1 MSRANGL
8 KIDLM
13 KLNKQLSL
21 ANNIEDLVPLQR
33 NIQYLSN
40 RYFLCEKV
48 HDYFMDSLHTRSEQ
62 GMGKIL
68 KGCDKISYR

>member
-1 MSRANGL
+1 M
-8 KIDLM
+8 
-13 KLNKQLSL
+13 
-21 ANNIEDLVPLQR
+21 LQH
-33 NIQYLSN
+33 NIQHLSN

-68 KGCDKISYR
+68 KGCDQIATASLKLGLEKLGYEVPLLYVI